1 MYVCIL
7 TCIVVVFVVMLTKFI
22 RIYSFRI
29 ECQWSGWL
37 PRLEAN
43 FYFVSHRPSI
53 LTHTHIQK
61 PAFEDNNQF
70 YTKAVNS
77 STREWK
83 KTLLLRCVLLRFF
96 NFFFKKIYSINIYVY
111 VYAYACMCALKIFCV
126 LFTVFISFFF
136 EFFLTLLA
144 CFVLAAY
151 IADRV
156 SLLRLAFLL

>member
-1 MYVCIL
+1 MFLLSCSLNSYAFTASAL
-7 TCIVVVFVVMLTKFI
+7 NAN
-22 RIYSFRI
+22 
-29 ECQWSGWL
+29 
-37 PRLEAN
+37 EAADCRDLKPI
-43 FYFVSHRPSI
+43 SIACHRPSI
-53 LTHTHIQK
+53 LTHTHTQK

-77 STREWK
+77 STHEWK